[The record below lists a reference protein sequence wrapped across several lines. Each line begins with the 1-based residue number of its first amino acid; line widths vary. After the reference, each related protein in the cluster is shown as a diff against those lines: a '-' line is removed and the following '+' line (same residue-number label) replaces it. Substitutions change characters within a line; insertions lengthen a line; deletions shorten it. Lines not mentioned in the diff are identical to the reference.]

1 MAAYIDVHARKWS
14 QRCFRFVITLLVFTS
29 PLAYGRK
36 ILEARR
42 LTNDTQKYHSVNLG
56 GWLVIEGW
64 IKPSLFDG
72 IPDKDLLDG
81 TQIQL
86 KSMKLGTYVV
96 AEDGGGTIMAVNR
109 TNPSGWETFS
119 LWRVRDGYYQLR
131 VFNKQFVGAD
141 NGGGGIVEAV
151 ATTPN
156 SSETFQ
162 IIRNQANANSVHIKV
177 LNGMYMQAQSK
188 DQLTADFEGEPGWD
202 DDNAATFEMTIV
214 GTMQG
219 EFQISNG
226 YGPEKATQVLNEHR
240 STFITEDDFVFM
252 SKNGISAVRIPVGWW
267 IASDPKPPAPFV
279 GGSLACLDK
288 AFSWAQNHDIKVII
302 DLHAAPGSQN
312 GYEHSGT
319 RDGFIE
325 WSESQE
331 NIDKSLSVIDFLA
344 ARYAAHPA
352 LLGIELLN
360 EPRSPAVSLNNVTDY
375 YSRGYDIVRKY
386 SSSAYVIMCNRI
398 GSADPK
404 ELFQMNNGLSRTVV
418 DVHYY
423 NLFDDATFKNMTVQQ
438 NIDYIKTTRAQTLQ
452 SLVSANGPLI
462 FVGEWV
468 DEWELNSAT
477 QSDYQRYGDAQ
488 LQVYG
493 EASFGWAYWTLRNI
507 GSRHWDL
514 EWMVKNQYL
523 ILPASNQS

>member
-1 MAAYIDVHARKWS
+1 MGTSIDIHARKWPERFFS
-14 QRCFRFVITLLVFTS
+14 FVIPLLVLTTS
-29 PLAYGRK
+29 CLAYGR
-36 ILEARR
+36 EMSEVRR
-42 LTNDTQKYHSVNLG
+42 LTKGTQKYHSVALG

-72 IPDKDLLDG
+72 IPDNDLLDG

-86 KSMKLGTYVV
+86 KSLKLGTYVV
-96 AEDGGGTIMAVNR
+96 AENGGGEKVAVNR
-109 TNPSGWETFS
+109 TNPLRWETFRI
-119 LWRVRDGYYQLR
+119 WRVRDGYYQLR
-131 VFNKQFVGAD
+131 VFNKQFIGAD
-141 NGGGGIVEAV
+141 NGGGGVVKAV
-151 ATTPN
+151 ATTP
-156 SSETFQ
+156 SSWETFQ
-162 IIRNQANANSVHIKV
+162 IIRNVANRNLVHIKA
-177 LNGMYMQAQSK
+177 LNGMYLQAQSK
-188 DQLTADFEGEPGWD
+188 DQLTADFKGEPSWD
-202 DDNAATFEMTIV
+202 VNNAATFQMNFTRQ
-214 GTMQG
+214 MQG

-226 YGPEKATQVLNEHR
+226 YGPNRAAQVLKEHR
-240 STFITEDDFVFM
+240 STFIREDDFVFLY
-252 SKNGISAVRIPVGWW
+252 KQGISAVRIPVGWW

-288 AFSWAQNHDIKVII
+288 AFSWAQNHGIKVII

-312 GYEHSGT
+312 GDEHSGS

-325 WSESQE
+325 WADSQK
-331 NIDKSLSVIDFLA
+331 NIDTSLSTIDFLA

-360 EPRSPAVSLNNVTDY
+360 EPRSPAVSLNNVTAY

-398 GSADPK
+398 GPADPK

-438 NIDYIKTTRAQTLQ
+438 NIDYIKTTRAQTVQ

-468 DEWELNSAT
+468 AEWEVQNAT
-477 QSDYQRYGDAQ
+477 RPDYQRYGDAQ

-493 EASFGWAYWTLRNI
+493 EASFGWTYWTLRNI
-507 GSRHWDL
+507 GNRHWDFQ
-514 EWMVKNQYL
+514 WMVNNQYL
-523 ILPASNQS
+523 RLPSI